1 MGVFIFQAKQG
12 RQKEFEA
19 SLRRLRGKDA
29 DVRAEATEIQVWEKL
44 RSF

>member
-1 MGVFIFQAKQG
+1 MVALIQAKQG

-29 DVRAEATEIQVWEKL
+29 DVRAEAAEIQV
-44 RSF
+44 RGNS